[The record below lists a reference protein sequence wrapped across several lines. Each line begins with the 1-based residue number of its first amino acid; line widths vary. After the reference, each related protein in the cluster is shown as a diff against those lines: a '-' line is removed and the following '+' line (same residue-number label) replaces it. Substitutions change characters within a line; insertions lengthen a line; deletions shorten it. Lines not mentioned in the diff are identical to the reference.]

1 MQCKIISGSNFDICY
16 ALTIRFVMIDMYL
29 MSTKVQGRKM
39 CKNLKISL
47 YITILLLFPL
57 ESQLHLQLTMVTDP
71 VSKTLC
77 LESAK

>member
-29 MSTKVQGRKM
+29 KSTKVQGRKM

-47 YITILLLFPL
+47 YITTILKPAHCFL
-57 ESQLHLQLTMVTDP
+57 
-71 VSKTLC
+71 
-77 LESAK
+77 